1 MAKEQ
6 FNLKSMTREEREAHK
21 DSFFRLYRQ
30 LKCVKHAAE
39 QAGVSLKTATTWI
52 KKFKNNANK
61 IPRETKRGPQP
72 GTDRMLTDGQVKQLY
87 NMLVDHDPQQYKLP
101 FALWNTKA
109 VKELVYEKFG
119 INMARRTVCLYM
131 KRMGL
136 TPQRPEKR
144 AREQDEKKVKDWL
157 ERRYPA
163 IATAVNKLGYTI
175 FWGDETGVSTR
186 ETYMRGYAPKGKTP
200 LVDVTSVY
208 SCRVNMISAVSNRG
222 DLYFKLYSGAM
233 TSLKYIRFLNALCKQ
248 ISKTVVLVVD
258 NLKVHHS
265 KVVKRWLK
273 KHSAKIHV
281 FYLPSYSP
289 ELNPDELVNSDL
301 KRAIGQREPAKNKKE
316 LEQQMREHM
325 ESNQQNKTKM
335 ANLFKK
341 KSVSYAQQ

>member
-30 LKCVKHAAE
+30 HHCVKHAAE
-39 QAGVSLKTATTWI
+39 QAGVSLKTATTWV
-52 KKFKNNANK
+52 KDFKRNANR
-61 IPRETKRGPQP
+61 IRRETRRGPKP
-72 GTDRMLTDGQVKQLY
+72 GSDRMLSPEQVKQLY
-87 NMLVDHDPQQYKLP
+87 DMLVDHDPQQYKLP
-101 FALWNTKA
+101 FALWTTKA
-109 VKELVYEKFG
+109 IKQLILEKFG
-119 INMARRTVCLYM
+119 ISMARRTVCLYM

-163 IATAVNKLGYTI
+163 ISATANKLGYTI

-186 ETYMRGYAPKGKTP
+186 EIFMRGYAPRGKTP
-200 LVDVTSVY
+200 TVDVTSVY

-222 DLYFKLYSGAM
+222 DLYFKLYNGPLS
-233 TSLKYIRFLNALCKQ
+233 SLKYIRFLNALCKQ
-248 ISKTVVLVVD
+248 IPKTVILVVD

-265 KVVKRWLK
+265 KLVKRWLR
-273 KHSAKIHV
+273 KHSGKIHV
-281 FYLPSYSP
+281 FYLPAYSP

-301 KRAIGQREPAKNKKE
+301 KIAIGQREAAKNKTE
-316 LEQQMREHM
+316 LERQMREHM
-325 ESNQQNKTKM
+325 ENNQQNKTKM

-341 KSVSYAQQ
+341 QSVSYAQQ